1 MIPSVQSPSPLEK
14 PVHLS
19 LQDIPVM
26 KEMISLLTDLDRH
39 EAQCV
44 FLFPE
49 GTDLSSSNLA
59 KSHQCEPLVPISAPP

>member
-1 MIPSVQSPSPLEK
+1 
-14 PVHLS
+14 
-19 LQDIPVM
+19 M